1 MRFFEH
7 FDYNGHTCLVFEHMS
22 FNLYELLKRTKYQ
35 GVSLMLI
42 RKFARQ
48 VLKSLAF
55 LRLPEVDVC
64 HCDLKPE
71 NILFRAPH
79 RSAIKVS
86 WWALPCLCL
95 PACLRAQPL
104 TLLPPPHHPP
114 PLSHPI
120 DH

>member
-86 WWALPCLCL
+86 WRALPCLWL
-95 PACLRAQPL
+95 PA
-104 TLLPPPHHPP
+104 
-114 PLSHPI
+114 
-120 DH
+120 